1 MAISLGLGACPHL
14 EEGLSGPA
22 PGASTPL
29 DKCVGRGDRDFGFQ
43 TGKIGGWYPKLPSNG
58 DRPVPD
64 TGNEL
69 CAYSTHESCWLQE
82 DGFWEATH
90 RNIRSKSWLAL
101 SV

>member
-1 MAISLGLGACPHL
+1 MKATLLDRRHRREALTGGDQPGLVRAPNL

-29 DKCVGRGDRDFGFQ
+29 DKAWAEGTATSDSRLE
-43 TGKIGGWYPKLPSNG
+43 KIGGWYPKLPSNG

-82 DGFWEATH
+82 DGF
-90 RNIRSKSWLAL
+90 
-101 SV
+101 